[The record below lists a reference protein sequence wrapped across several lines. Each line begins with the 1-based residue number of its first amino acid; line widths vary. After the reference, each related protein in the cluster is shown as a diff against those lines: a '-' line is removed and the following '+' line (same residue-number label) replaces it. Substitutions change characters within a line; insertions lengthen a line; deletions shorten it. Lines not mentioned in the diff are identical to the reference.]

1 MSPVWPEPSSSA
13 AGVRTACLV
22 DALLAADWTVS
33 YLRYQLAS
41 TCSEFGQGKMVEM
54 LEIEISIPA
63 TPATILKG
71 TKTALPAH
79 ICFVAD
85 PMRML
90 GA

>member
-1 MSPVWPEPSSSA
+1 
-13 AGVRTACLV
+13 
-22 DALLAADWTVS
+22 
-33 YLRYQLAS
+33 
-41 TCSEFGQGKMVEM
+41 MVEM